1 MKFVLLYNFNI
12 YFKKKH
18 VTVYV
23 TGINHVILAAYFN
36 YTLLLLKQ
44 NHCYKEKISSL

>member
-12 YFKKKH
+12 YLKKKKH

-23 TGINHVILAAYFN
+23 TGINHVILAAYFKP
-36 YTLLLLKQ
+36 TLL
-44 NHCYKEKISSL
+44 